1 MLSYNLKY
9 IFKFIVLDSYFTKF
23 EGLYIKILKKLWRF
37 ILTNQ
42 KLIYK
47 ALLLAFCSFLI
58 VYLFPKGATFKYE
71 FQKGKPWQYATL
83 FAPFD
88 FSILK
93 STTELEVEK
102 QTILDS
108 QFPYYRADESV
119 YMQVKASY
127 DSQFSNFFN
136 LPVSRTE
143 YKDLYEFG
151 FLLLDEIYNNG
162 VLPLGFE
169 EKGAKSVYLI
179 KGNVEYLSLIH
190 I

>member
-1 MLSYNLKY
+1 M
-9 IFKFIVLDSYFTKF
+9 
-23 EGLYIKILKKLWRF
+23 KKLWRF

-179 KGNVEYLSLIH
+179 KGNVEYTIGKTAVVKSDEIH
-190 I
+190 QKVEEIVLKTVLHQTNFMR